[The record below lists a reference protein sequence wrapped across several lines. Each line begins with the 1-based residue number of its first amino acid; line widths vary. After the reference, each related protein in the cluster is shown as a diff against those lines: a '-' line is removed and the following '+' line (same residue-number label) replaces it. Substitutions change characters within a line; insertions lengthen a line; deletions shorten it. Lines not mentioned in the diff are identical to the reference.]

1 MPPTHIQSFRN
12 RLRCLEDELKTMLR
26 SLTVRGAILYAG
38 LAFLIPVFFLH
49 DHASAQSRFEADYVV
64 SFARITVGNIA
75 VTADID
81 SAAYAISASG
91 RVGGAI
97 RLLANG
103 EGHLTTRGT
112 ITSDRPAPTNFVF
125 KIDSTDDPVDIKM
138 VIEDGNVTELAA
150 LPPSGDG
157 VPIND
162 AHRQGILDPLTAI
175 LIPAGDIGDG
185 LTKEACERTLP
196 VFDGRQRYDL
206 KLAFKRLDK
215 VTANKG
221 YAGPVVVCS
230 LSYRPIAG
238 HRVSTPFI
246 KYLSESREA
255 EIAFAPVAGARLLAP
270 FRLVVANLLANL
282 SVQANRFEATMQASS
297 NSNLSGP

>member
-1 MPPTHIQSFRN
+1 MMFRSPTVQS
-12 RLRCLEDELKTMLR
+12 
-26 SLTVRGAILYAG
+26 AILYAG
-38 LAFLIPVFFLH
+38 LALLTPVFFLY
-49 DHASAQSRFEADYVV
+49 DHAHAQTKFEADYVV
-64 SFARITVGNIA
+64 SFARIAVGNVA

-103 EGHLTTRGT
+103 EANWTTRGI
-112 ITSDRPAPTNFVF
+112 ITSGRPAPTNFVF
-125 KIDSTDDPVDIKM
+125 KIDSADDPVDIKM
-138 VIEDGNVTELAA
+138 AIEDGNVTELAA

-157 VPIND
+157 VLIND

-175 LIPAGDIGDG
+175 LIPAADIGDG
-185 LTKEACERTLP
+185 LTKEACQRTLP

-215 VTANKG
+215 VMANKG

-230 LSYRPIAG
+230 VSYQPIAG
-238 HRVSTPFI
+238 HRMSTPLL
-246 KYLSESREA
+246 KYLSESREI
-255 EIAFAPVAGARLLAP
+255 EIVFAPVAGTRLLAP
-270 FRLVVANLLANL
+270 FRLLVASLLANL
-282 SVQANRFEATMQASS
+282 SVQANRFEATMQAPS
-297 NSNLSGP
+297 NSNPSGP

>member
-1 MPPTHIQSFRN
+1 
-12 RLRCLEDELKTMLR
+12 
-26 SLTVRGAILYAG
+26 
-38 LAFLIPVFFLH
+38 
-49 DHASAQSRFEADYVV
+49 
-64 SFARITVGNIA
+64 
-75 VTADID
+75 
-81 SAAYAISASG
+81 
-91 RVGGAI
+91 
-97 RLLANG
+97 
-103 EGHLTTRGT
+103 
-112 ITSDRPAPTNFVF
+112 VF

-138 VIEDGNVTELAA
+138 MIEDGNVTELAA

-246 KYLSESREA
+246 KYLSESRET

-270 FRLVVANLLANL
+270 FRLLVANLLANL

-297 NSNLSGP
+297 NSNPSGP